1 MANIEQD
8 NNNAIISSR
17 GGGGR
22 GDSGNGDEDNS
33 VRKSP
38 SYRILIVDDEA
49 DIAFIY
55 KTVLEEAGF
64 NVDVFNDPISAL
76 SKIKDV
82 YSSPFPNPSSTTN
95 ASTGTAVATPSSK
108 LYDLLLLDIRMP
120 EMNGFELYEEIK
132 KTIKNKDIKVCFI
145 TAYEVY
151 YEILKQELPK
161 IDVGCFIKKPIDAND
176 LVKRIKEE
184 LSLEE

>member
-64 NVDVFNDPISAL
+64 NVDVFNDPISI
-76 SKIKDV
+76 SDH
-82 YSSPFPNPSSTTN
+82 
-95 ASTGTAVATPSSK
+95 
-108 LYDLLLLDIRMP
+108 
-120 EMNGFELYEEIK
+120 
-132 KTIKNKDIKVCFI
+132 
-145 TAYEVY
+145 
-151 YEILKQELPK
+151 
-161 IDVGCFIKKPIDAND
+161 
-176 LVKRIKEE
+176 
-184 LSLEE
+184 